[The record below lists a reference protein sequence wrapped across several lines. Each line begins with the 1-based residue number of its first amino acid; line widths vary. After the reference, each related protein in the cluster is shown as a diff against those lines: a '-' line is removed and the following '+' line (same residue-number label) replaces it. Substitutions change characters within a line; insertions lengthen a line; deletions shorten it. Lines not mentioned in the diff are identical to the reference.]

1 MAFSQPTASKMVLE
15 RQPGRVELHILP
27 EESTVPSKRLE
38 GGMATFVEA
47 FARQLSAA
55 MILLETTVTSILQE
69 GSRITVTY
77 TSAQGTVTEMFDR
90 VLLALPP
97 RLVVRI
103 AFEPE
108 LTRTKLKA
116 TPTWMAGQ
124 AKAIAVYD
132 APFWREQGQSG
143 FGIIWIGPLQEIHDA
158 TPVEGPGAL
167 FGLMCLTPKERRQ
180 LGKRASSHVFLNN
193 LLSCME
199 TEHVTLFRSSTVT
212 GRSTLQRRRRMMP
225 SCRLNSLPIDQ
236 SRPTI
241 PGRKSLRLPERKLTK
256 SLAGISKVRCAL
268 PSESSHAGRIKR
280 TSQDAFIVKR

>member
-1 MAFSQPTASKMVLE
+1 
-15 RQPGRVELHILP
+15 
-27 EESTVPSKRLE
+27 
-38 GGMATFVEA
+38 MATFVEA
-47 FARQLSAA
+47 FARQLSAET
-55 MILLETTVTSILQE
+55 IRLETTVTAIRQE

-77 TSAQGTVTEMFDR
+77 TSAQGTVTEMFDP

-158 TPVEGPGAL
+158 TPIEGPGAL

-180 LGKRASSHVFLNN
+180 LGKRASSHV
-193 LLSCME
+193 S
-199 TEHVTLFRSSTVT
+199 
-212 GRSTLQRRRRMMP
+212 
-225 SCRLNSLPIDQ
+225 
-236 SRPTI
+236 
-241 PGRKSLRLPERKLTK
+241 
-256 SLAGISKVRCAL
+256 
-268 PSESSHAGRIKR
+268 
-280 TSQDAFIVKR
+280 